1 LIEPFIFLLLVLYVF
16 SYFFIIFTV
25 NRHKRTQLM
34 KFVNYNGAW
43 RYVKRIQGLSPL
55 NKLRCLLRIVMGETI
70 ISYVFGGFALRLV
83 EISLTDRCQCSCGH
97 CFAARKAPEDELSC
111 AEVETLLNELSHMGV
126 TEILF
131 SGGEPLLHPDI
142 LPLID
147 FAVKKGFL
155 VRLITNGILL
165 DENMVVALKQAGLG
179 WCSLSLDGPT
189 PEIHDAFRGYP
200 GCFEKVVNGLN
211 LLVKHDIPCSIVT
224 VARRDLIKSKGL
236 ENIVKLG
243 ADLGVQVVRIQ
254 FPVPLGRYKH
264 QRNEV
269 LTLDERQEVRKLI
282 RYGNVT
288 MESPHETSTC
298 KAAITKVYILPNGDI
313 MPCAFV
319 PLSYGNIRKDR
330 FMNVWKAIRSFTR
343 LYKTRGKCPVCDPV
357 KCHSIF
363 EAAEAQKVSAEISR
377 GGSSPDLRK
386 IGNVDE

>member
-1 LIEPFIFLLLVLYVF
+1 
-16 SYFFIIFTV
+16 
-25 NRHKRTQLM
+25 M
-34 KFVNYNGAW
+34 KFGKYIGA
-43 RYVKRIQGLSPL
+43 RHYFKRLPGLSPL
-55 NKLRCLLRIVMGETI
+55 NKLRYLLRVLVGETI
-70 ISYVFGGFALRLV
+70 LSRVFGMFGLRLV

-97 CFAARKAPEDELSC
+97 CFAAKKTPGDELTY
-111 AEVETLLNELSHMGV
+111 AEVETLLNELAQMGV
-126 TEILF
+126 SEIVF

-142 LPLID
+142 LPLITL
-147 FAVKKGFL
+147 AVKKGFL

-357 KCHSIF
+357 KCHSLF
-363 EAAEAQKVSAEISR
+363 EAAEAQKKSSKNP
-377 GGSSPDLRK
+377 GGGTFSD
-386 IGNVDE
+386 